1 MPRCHVAFCMKE
13 LTPEQLKQKCF
24 DQAVKYLA
32 ISPRSEQE
40 VKDKLY
46 EKGYHREQVDYAI
59 ERCKGYKYINDEA
72 YARSFIDYYSHKMGR
87 KMLQYKLV
95 NDKGVDATLASNMI
109 LDLVSDDMETE
120 KCIDMA
126 SKYIK
131 KKRIAEKKDLQK
143 VGAYLYTKGFE
154 WNVINVALSNCTLHS
169 KDSVELDAGEDDF
182 DC

>member
-1 MPRCHVAFCMKE
+1 MKE

-72 YARSFIDYYSHKMGR
+72 YTRSFVDYYSHKMGR
-87 KMLQYKLV
+87 KMLLYKLT
-95 NDKGVDATLASNMI
+95 NEKGVDNILATNMI
-109 LDLVSDDMETE
+109 ADLVSDEVEIE
-120 KCIDMA
+120 KCQNMA
-126 SKYIK
+126 QKYIN
-131 KKRIAEKKDLQK
+131 KKRIAERKDMQK

-154 WNVINVALSNCTLHS
+154 WNVINVALASCNLHQT
-169 KDSVELDAGEDDF
+169 DAIGFDEDDI
-182 DC
+182 

>member
-1 MPRCHVAFCMKE
+1 MKE

-72 YARSFIDYYSHKMGR
+72 YTRSFIDYYSHKMGR
-87 KMLQYKLV
+87 KILLYKLT
-95 NDKGVDATLASNMI
+95 NDKGVDSTLATNMI
-109 LDLVSDDMETE
+109 ADMVSDEMETE
-120 KCIDMA
+120 KCADMA
-126 SKYIK
+126 QKYIT
-131 KKRIAEKKDLQK
+131 KKRIAERKDLQK
-143 VGAYLYTKGFE
+143 VGAYLYTKGYE
-154 WNVINVALSNCTLHS
+154 WNIINVALSKCKLFEI
-169 KDSVELDAGEDDF
+169 DVPDD
-182 DC
+182 CE

>member
-1 MPRCHVAFCMKE
+1 MKE

-72 YARSFIDYYSHKMGR
+72 YARSFVDYYSHKMGR
-87 KMLQYKLV
+87 KMLLYKLT
-95 NDKGVDATLASNMI
+95 NEKGVDNTLATNMI
-109 LDLVSDDMETE
+109 ADLVSDENEIE
-120 KCIDMA
+120 KCTDMA
-126 SKYIK
+126 QKYIA
-131 KKRIAEKKDLQK
+131 KKRIVERKDLQK

-154 WNVINVALSNCTLHS
+154 WNIINIALSKC
-169 KDSVELDAGEDDF
+169 ELYEIDVPDDTQ
-182 DC
+182 

>member
-1 MPRCHVAFCMKE
+1 MKE

-72 YARSFIDYYSHKMGR
+72 YTRSFIDYYSHKMGR
-87 KMLQYKLV
+87 KMLLYKLT
-95 NDKGVDATLASNMI
+95 NDKGVDSTLATNMI
-109 LDLVSDDMETE
+109 ADMVSDEMETE
-120 KCIDMA
+120 KCTDMA
-126 SKYIK
+126 QKYIT
-131 KKRIAEKKDLQK
+131 KKRIAERKDLQK
-143 VGAYLYTKGFE
+143 AGAYLYTKGFE
-154 WNVINVALSNCTLHS
+154 WNIINVALSKCKLFEI
-169 KDSVELDAGEDDF
+169 DVPDD
-182 DC
+182 CE

>member
-1 MPRCHVAFCMKE
+1 MKE
-13 LTPEQLKQKCF
+13 LTPEQQKQKCF

-72 YARSFIDYYSHKMGR
+72 YTRSFVDYYSHKMGR
-87 KMLQYKLV
+87 KMLLYKLT
-95 NDKGVDATLASNMI
+95 NEKGVDGTLASNMI
-109 LDLVSDDMETE
+109 ADMVSDDLETE
-120 KCIDMA
+120 KCKDMA
-126 SKYIK
+126 SKYVK
-131 KKRIAEKKDLQK
+131 KKRISEKKDLQK

-154 WNVINVALSNCTLHS
+154 WNIINLALSDCRLY
-169 KDSVELDAGEDDF
+169 SVECLENADDGNDF
-182 DC
+182 

>member
-1 MPRCHVAFCMKE
+1 MKE
-13 LTPEQLKQKCF
+13 LTPEQQKQKCF

-72 YARSFIDYYSHKMGR
+72 YTRSFVDYYSHKMGR
-87 KMLQYKLV
+87 KMLLYKLT
-95 NDKGVDATLASNMI
+95 NEKGVDGTLASNMI
-109 LDLVSDDMETE
+109 ADMVSDDLETE
-120 KCIDMA
+120 KCKDMA
-126 SKYIK
+126 GKYVK
-131 KKRIAEKKDLQK
+131 KKRISEKKDLQK

-154 WNVINVALSNCTLHS
+154 WNIINLALSDCRLYSAECTENAD
-169 KDSVELDAGEDDF
+169 DSNDF
-182 DC
+182 

>member
-1 MPRCHVAFCMKE
+1 MKE

-32 ISPRSEQE
+32 ISPRSEKE

-59 ERCKGYKYINDEA
+59 ERCKGYKYIDDEN
-72 YARSFIDYYSHKMGR
+72 YTRSFIDHYSHKMGR
-87 KMLQYKLV
+87 KMLVYKLTTE
-95 NDKGVDATLASNMI
+95 KGISQALASNMI
-109 LDLVSDDMETE
+109 DDLVSDENEIE
-120 KCIDMA
+120 KCTDMA
-126 SKYIK
+126 NKYIK

-154 WNVINVALSNCTLHS
+154 WNIINIALSNCQLYEMATI
-169 KDSVELDAGEDDF
+169 DIDE
-182 DC
+182 

>member
-1 MPRCHVAFCMKE
+1 MKE

-72 YARSFIDYYSHKMGR
+72 YTRSFIDYYSHKMGR
-87 KMLQYKLV
+87 KMLLYKLT
-95 NDKGVDATLASNMI
+95 NEKGVDNTLATNMI
-109 LDLVSDDMETE
+109 ADMVSDESEIE
-120 KCIDMA
+120 KCTNMA
-126 SKYIK
+126 KKYIS
-131 KKRIAEKKDLQK
+131 KKRISEKKDLQK

-154 WNVINVALSNCTLHS
+154 WNIINIALSSCKLCRN
-169 KDSVELDAGEDDF
+169 DDQ
-182 DC
+182 DDTE

>member
-1 MPRCHVAFCMKE
+1 MKE

-72 YARSFIDYYSHKMGR
+72 YTRSFVDYYSHKMGR
-87 KMLQYKLV
+87 KMLLYKLT
-95 NDKGVDATLASNMI
+95 NEKGVDSTLATNMI
-109 LDLVSDDMETE
+109 ADLVSDKVEIE
-120 KCIDMA
+120 KCQNIA
-126 SKYIK
+126 QKYIN
-131 KKRIAEKKDLQK
+131 KKRIAERKDMQK
-143 VGAYLYTKGFE
+143 VSAYLYTKGFE
-154 WNVINVALSNCTLHS
+154 WNVINVALSSCNLHQT
-169 KDSVELDAGEDDF
+169 DANDFDEDDI
-182 DC
+182 

>member
-1 MPRCHVAFCMKE
+1 MKE

-72 YARSFIDYYSHKMGR
+72 YTRSFIDYYSHKMGR
-87 KMLQYKLV
+87 KMLLYKLT
-95 NDKGVDATLASNMI
+95 NEKGVDATLASNMI
-109 LDLVSDDMETE
+109 MDMVSDEMEIE
-120 KCIDMA
+120 KCEGMA
-126 SKYIK
+126 QKYIN
-131 KKRIAEKKDLQK
+131 KKRISEKKDLQK

-154 WNVINVALSNCTLHS
+154 WNIINIALSTCSLYNIC
-169 KDSVELDAGEDDF
+169 VPDD
-182 DC
+182 DE

>member
-1 MPRCHVAFCMKE
+1 MKE

-59 ERCKGYKYINDEA
+59 ERCKGYKYINDES
-72 YARSFIDYYSHKMGR
+72 YTRSFIDYYSHKMGR
-87 KMLQYKLV
+87 KMLLYKLT
-95 NDKGVDATLASNMI
+95 NEKGVDNTLATNMI
-109 LDLVSDDMETE
+109 ADLVSDEIEAE
-120 KCIDMA
+120 KCVGMA
-126 SKYIK
+126 EKYIK
-131 KKRIAEKKDLQK
+131 KKRISEKKDLQK

-154 WNVINVALSNCTLHS
+154 WNVINIALSNCRLHS
-169 KDSVELDAGEDDF
+169 PETDDRDF
-182 DC
+182 DDNDF

>member
-1 MPRCHVAFCMKE
+1 MKE

-32 ISPRSEQE
+32 ISPRSEKE

-59 ERCKGYKYINDEA
+59 ERCKGYKYIDDEN
-72 YARSFIDYYSHKMGR
+72 YTRSFIDYYSHKMGR
-87 KMLQYKLV
+87 KMLAYKLTT
-95 NDKGVDATLASNMI
+95 DKGINQALASNMI
-109 LDLVSDDMETE
+109 DDLVSDEKEIE

-126 SKYIK
+126 NKYIK

-154 WNVINVALSNCTLHS
+154 WNIINIALSNCQLYEMATI
-169 KDSVELDAGEDDF
+169 DIDD
-182 DC
+182 

>member
-1 MPRCHVAFCMKE
+1 MKE
-13 LTPEQLKQKCF
+13 LTPEQQKQKCF

-72 YARSFIDYYSHKMGR
+72 YTRSFVDYYSHKMGR
-87 KMLQYKLV
+87 KMLLYKLT
-95 NDKGVDATLASNMI
+95 NEKGVDGALASNMI
-109 LDLVSDDMETE
+109 SDMVSDDLETE
-120 KCIDMA
+120 KCKDMA
-126 SKYIK
+126 GKYVK
-131 KKRIAEKKDLQK
+131 KKRISEKKDLQK

-154 WNVINVALSNCTLHS
+154 WNIINLALSDCRLY
-169 KDSVELDAGEDDF
+169 SVECLENADDGNDF
-182 DC
+182 